1 VLVAF
6 AQWNPGIGY
15 CQGLNFV
22 AAELLHLLD
31 TEEDAFWLLVV
42 IVELL
47 TPSTHAKTM
56 LGLHVDQ
63 RVLEHALGSRF
74 PDLYE
79 HMEQLRISMA
89 LVSTQ
94 WFIALFV
101 NCLPVTIVRRLWDVL
116 FGLAFSGPAATR
128 VIIGA
133 ALAVFDVLQA
143 QVLCP
148 PLIQHTNGIPNLI
161 ARYHLLFP
169 SYYRQRITLHSF
181 RHCRRTRMVVGSR
194 ERGEKNT
201 TRSGSEGTVKV
212 RRAARMDLLMITI
225 RMRVAMGAGRGRVAS
240 SAKILLS
247 C

>member
-1 VLVAF
+1 VEVDRDVDRTGVESPEARVSLRKVLVAF
-6 AQWNPGIGY
+6 AQWNPAIGY

-63 RVLEHALGSRF
+63 RVLEQALGAQF
-74 PDLYE
+74 PALHQ
-79 HMEQLRISMA
+79 HMDQLHISMA

-94 WFIALFV
+94 WFIALFI

-116 FGLAFSGPAATR
+116 FALAYSGSSSTR

-133 ALAVFDVLQA
+133 ALAVFDVLQE
-143 QVLCP
+143 QVCTTCSP
-148 PLIQHTNGIPNLI
+148 PLQ
-161 ARYHLLFP
+161 
-169 SYYRQRITLHSF
+169 
-181 RHCRRTRMVVGSR
+181 CVVTFS
-194 ERGEKNT
+194 
-201 TRSGSEGTVKV
+201 
-212 RRAARMDLLMITI
+212 
-225 RMRVAMGAGRGRVAS
+225 
-240 SAKILLS
+240 
-247 C
+247 